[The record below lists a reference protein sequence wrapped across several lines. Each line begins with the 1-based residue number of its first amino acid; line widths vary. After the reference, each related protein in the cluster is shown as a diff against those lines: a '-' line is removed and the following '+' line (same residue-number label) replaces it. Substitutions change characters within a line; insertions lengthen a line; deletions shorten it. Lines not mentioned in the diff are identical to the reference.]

1 MECLVAAHIRRSAV
15 TRGNMVLLWMA
26 VLALTHGKQWA
37 IHTTNPRLAIICNRS
52 NAMVMAGAGLLPST
66 NLQIRHTV
74 SQKGQLMCFCG

>member
-1 MECLVAAHIRRSAV
+1 M
-15 TRGNMVLLWMA
+15 T
-26 VLALTHGKQWA
+26 K
-37 IHTTNPRLAIICNRS
+37 RLAEMCTDYLICRDAAEDIICNRS